1 MSNCIRICYWRDLF
15 YACGI
20 DMMFR
25 SYFLSIGFH
34 LFAFNWWFVYMRNS
48 RKLNLASNP
57 IMHAALRFFFY
68 LQNVLQIVMFSA
80 ISSYSIFS
88 VKLTDRL
95 IKNYRKSF
103 TV

>member
-1 MSNCIRICYWRDLF
+1 
-15 YACGI
+15 
-20 DMMFR
+20 
-25 SYFLSIGFH
+25 
-34 LFAFNWWFVYMRNS
+34 MRNS